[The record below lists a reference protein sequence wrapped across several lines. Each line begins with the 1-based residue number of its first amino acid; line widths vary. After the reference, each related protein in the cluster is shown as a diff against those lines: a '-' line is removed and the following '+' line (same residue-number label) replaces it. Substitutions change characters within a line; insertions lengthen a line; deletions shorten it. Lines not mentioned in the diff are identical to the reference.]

1 MQLKFDRSI
10 NKTLYDIS
18 KISLWLKFN
27 EIPFLPVAEL
37 EFLKINKICFYL
49 HFQEPLSFGSERYRR
64 EVRWDK
70 LWLSETYRVQET
82 GQPLYC
88 ECHGVLR
95 MRECNVTR
103 EWETLIDGHI
113 NRQIKW
119 PPAQMQ
125 LQPLSGQNLFI
136 NYENQKAFS
145 CGLIPVRLGLVRI
158 RKCWDWVWFG

>member
-1 MQLKFDRSI
+1 M
-10 NKTLYDIS
+10 
-18 KISLWLKFN
+18 
-27 EIPFLPVAEL
+27 
-37 EFLKINKICFYL
+37 
-49 HFQEPLSFGSERYRR
+49 
-64 EVRWDK
+64 
-70 LWLSETYRVQET
+70 SETYRVQET

-158 RKCWDWVWFG
+158 RKCWD